1 MRYTIQSGILTAE
14 TSQEVLA
21 TIKSSVIGPVKKIY
35 KNSDEPVAKT
45 DICPCDPC
53 GGYTGDVRGKEYVMV
68 SGNGE
73 RIAVAYPGYSES
85 DNPDAVGWP
94 ICRMP
99 KVDHASI
106 TAKDADYSL
115 IMDNSRS
122 YSLRNGAGQELLRIV
137 HKGIAGGWNLE
148 DRQGFPPEVLCG
160 IFSFCRYLEQENEFL
175 IV

>member
-1 MRYTIQSGILTAE
+1 MQYTMKAGVLYQGD
-14 TSQEVLA
+14 SQIALA
-21 TIKSSVIGPVKKIY
+21 KIKSVLIGSQKKIY
-35 KNSDEPVAKT
+35 KVTGELLSETSIRYLDESKT
-45 DICPCDPC
+45 SA
-53 GGYTGDVRGKEYVMV
+53 GDVRNQEYILTD
-68 SGNGE
+68 SEGRLLGC
-73 RIAVAYPGYSES
+73 ACPGYAEGDSPEEM
-85 DNPDAVGWP
+85 GWP

-115 IMDNSRS
+115 IIDNSRI

-148 DRQGFPPEVLCG
+148 DRQGFPPELLCG